1 MCGVDE
7 IDFNPL
13 TFLIMEKHE
22 KIAKLND
29 TLRKEGQGG
38 MIVETQ
44 GIQALSGDIRQQ
56 VYAAVRNFDSF
67 SPDNDPH
74 KEHDFAALSV
84 AGKRVN
90 WKVDYYD
97 KTMTYLSEDPTDPSI
112 TKRVMTIMLAEE
124 Y

>member
-1 MCGVDE
+1 MCVVD
-7 IDFNPL
+7 DLFYHPL
-13 TFLIMEKHE
+13 IFHSMEKHE
-22 KIAKLND
+22 KIAELND
-29 TLRKEGQGG
+29 ALRKEGQGG

-56 VYAAVRNFDSF
+56 VYAAVRTFDSF

-74 KEHDFAALSV
+74 QEHDFAALTV
-84 AGKRVN
+84 AKKRIN

-97 KTMTYLSEDPTDPSI
+97 PSMSFLSEDPTDPSI